1 MVSKILLAIIIYS
14 TIVYSQQFTISGKI
28 ADKTTHQPLIYAN
41 IRVLNS
47 TNGTAANKEGEYE
60 LKLSAGKYILLAS
73 YIGYI
78 SDTLSITV
86 IQNLNSVNFFLSPT
100 NIQLPAVVV
109 KPGTN
114 PAIAIIKKAI
124 LKKKERENKLNDYEF
139 DAYTKGIIK
148 TQHEISAH
156 RNRVNVSL
164 GANDSIPLKISGILE
179 NESKGYYKKPDDYKE
194 IIIARKQ
201 TANFP
206 PSINTLTGGRVI
218 KSFYEDNINFLGNN
232 LPGPLADNALDYY
245 YYYIKNTL
253 AIDSQVV
260 YQIYMEPDDPS
271 DPGFTGNIFITG
283 DTYDLIKVD
292 LNLNE
297 AANVG
302 GIFDSVE
309 VFQQFFPYDSVYM
322 PVDYRLFVKANVLGL
337 VKFGFELNSILYD
350 YKINVKLNENL
361 FSKAVI
367 TVLPGADEKTSTY
380 WRNVQTIPNTEDE
393 QAAYKRIDSV
403 SSLPVSF
410 WDKFSPLSSRINFS
424 DNFSTSAPLGMYHF
438 NSVEGHALDFGLFF
452 NELFNKRFNSDLNF
466 SYGFSD
472 KKFKTDLYGE
482 YLFGDYRTY
491 KLSLHVFNKLDLL
504 FGSPADYGEL
514 VSTLSSLLF
523 KNDFRDYYY
532 SDGFK
537 INLSGEVFPVLSLNA
552 GFINHT
558 DRNAYKNTDFS
569 IFYGKDKFKENP
581 KIYETKI
588 NALTAGF
595 KIDFRD
601 YIEDGLFRRRILIGN
616 SYIIFNGDI
625 TYSNRS
631 FLNSGIDF
639 TQYELSAYGRLN
651 TFKSASLN
659 FRIYGMYNNGKL
671 PFQLLYSSP
680 GNVDALF
687 QNNSFRTL
695 NINEVFGD
703 RVINIF
709 LENNFGDELFRL
721 LKIPGLKDS
730 ELLLNTFL
738 NIGLSEISER
748 SKSILPEPVKTFTH
762 PFYEIG
768 FGIGHVLIPFKIE
781 FAWKLNYRGSNNFR
795 VGINTFIF

>member
-1 MVSKILLAIIIYS
+1 MIKRIVSAVIIFS
-14 TIVYSQQFTISGKI
+14 TIVYSQQFTINGKI
-28 ADKTTHQPLIYAN
+28 ENKITHQPLVYAN
-41 IRVLNS
+41 IRILHS

-60 LKLSAGKYILLAS
+60 LKLNAGKYLLVAS
-73 YIGYI
+73 YIGYN

-86 IQNLNSVNFFLSPT
+86 IQNLT
-100 NIQLPAVVV
+100 NVDFSLLPSDIELPPVIV
-109 KPGTN
+109 KPGIN

-124 LKKKERENKLNDYEF
+124 LKKKERDRKLDDYEF
-139 DAYTKGIIK
+139 EAYTKGIIR
-148 TQHEISAH
+148 TQHEINAQENS
-156 RNRVNVSL
+156 VNVSL

-206 PSINTLTGGRVI
+206 PSINILTGGRLI
-218 KSFYEDNINFLGNN
+218 KSFYEEDVNFLGNN
-232 LPGPLADNALDYY
+232 LPGPLADNALEYY
-245 YYYIKNTL
+245 YYYIVKTL

-260 YQIYMEPDDPS
+260 YQIHMEPDDPS
-271 DPGFTGNIFITG
+271 NPGFSGNIFIT
-283 DTYDLIKVD
+283 DKTYDLIKVD
-292 LNLNE
+292 LNLNK
-297 AANVG
+297 AANIG

-309 VFQQFFPYDSVYM
+309 VFQQFSTYDSIYM

-350 YKINVKLNENL
+350 YKINVKLNKDV
-361 FSKAVI
+361 FSKAII
-367 TVLPGADEKTSTY
+367 TVLPGADEKTNAY
-380 WRNVQTIPNTEDE
+380 WRNVQTIPSTEEE

-403 SSLPVSF
+403 SSLPVSL
-410 WDKFSPLSSRINFS
+410 WDKFSILSPRINFYE
-424 DNFSTSAPLGMYHF
+424 NFSTSAPLGMYHF
-438 NSVEGHALDFGLFF
+438 NSIEGHTLDFGLFF
-452 NELFNKRFNSDLNF
+452 NELFNKRLNSNLKF

-472 KKFKTDLYGE
+472 KKFKTDLYAQ

-491 KLSLHVFNKLDLL
+491 NLSIRVFNKLNLL
-504 FGSPADYGEL
+504 FGSSADYGEL
-514 VSTLSSLLF
+514 VSTISSLFF
-523 KNDFRDYYY
+523 KNDFMDYYY
-532 SDGFK
+532 SNGFK

-558 DRNAYKNTDFS
+558 DKNAYKNTDFS
-569 IFYGKDKFKENP
+569 IFYRNDKFNANP
-581 KIYETKI
+581 EIYETKI

-601 YIEDGLFRRRILIGN
+601 YIEDGFFRRRVLLGN

-625 TYSNRS
+625 TYSNKN

-639 TQYELSAYGRLN
+639 TEYELYAHGRLN
-651 TFKSASLN
+651 TFKSAYLN

-680 GNVDALF
+680 GNVDALY
-687 QNNSFRTL
+687 QNYSFRTL
-695 NINEVFGD
+695 YINEIFGD
-703 RVINIF
+703 RVLNIF
-709 LENNFGDELFRL
+709 LENNFRDELFRL
-721 LKIPGLKDS
+721 LKVPGLKDL
-730 ELLLNTFL
+730 EIMLNTFL
-738 NIGLSEISER
+738 NIGFSEVSDR
-748 SKSILPEPVKTFTH
+748 SKSILVHEVKTFTH

-768 FGIGHVLIPFKIE
+768 FGIGHVLVPFKIE

-795 VGINTFIF
+795 VGINTFFF